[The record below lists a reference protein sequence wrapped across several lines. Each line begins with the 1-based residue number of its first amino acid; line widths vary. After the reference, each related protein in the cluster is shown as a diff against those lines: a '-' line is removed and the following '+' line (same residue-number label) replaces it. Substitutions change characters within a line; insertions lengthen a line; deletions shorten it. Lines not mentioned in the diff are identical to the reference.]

1 MNYYIQIRS
10 RNKAK
15 IDIDVLFRDMGY
27 KNLTPNNNSGN
38 AIMRFI
44 VASLPSKAM
53 PFAIS
58 SREDRG

>member
-15 IDIDVLFRDMGY
+15 IDIDVLFRDLGY
-27 KNLTPNNNSGN
+27 KNLTPNNNRGN

-44 VASLPSKAM
+44 LSGK
-53 PFAIS
+53 PFCGQEPI
-58 SREDRG
+58 